1 MQNDPKPPSLFHMKK
16 QLFLAAAIF
25 VTTLAM
31 AQEKPAFGIRAG
43 LSSSGMRGD
52 AMSNFNNILNYS
64 NGMIT
69 TANRTGFFAGG
80 YAAIPLS
87 ANVAV
92 EPALYYTQ
100 KGTTLKGNL
109 DVKAV
114 NFLGASARAQLTE
127 HYVDLPVLVKA
138 TFNGF
143 QVFAGPQVSYLAQ
156 ADLKTTAGVL
166 GINLL
171 NKTMDVTDRLNRW
184 DAGLTGGV
192 GYQFANGVNVMAAY
206 DHGLSRVD
214 ANKSLNSYNRSFKV
228 GIG

>member
-1 MQNDPKPPSLFHMKK
+1 MKK
-16 QLFLAAAIF
+16 QLFLAAALF

-31 AQEKPAFGIRAG
+31 AQQKPSFGIRAG
-43 LSSSGMRGD
+43 LSSAGMRGD
-52 AMSNFNNILNYS
+52 AMSNFNNILDYS

-69 TANRTGFFAGG
+69 TSNRTGFFAGG

-87 ANVAV
+87 ANVSV
-92 EPALYYTQ
+92 EPGLYYTQ

-109 DVKAV
+109 DVKSV
-114 NFLGASARAQLTE
+114 DFLGASAHAQLTE
-127 HYVDLPVLVKA
+127 NYIDLPVLVKG

-156 ADLKTTAGVL
+156 AGVKATAGVL

-171 NKTMDVTDRLNRW
+171 NKNMDITNQLNRW
-184 DAGLTGGV
+184 DVGLTGGI
-192 GYQFANGVNVMAAY
+192 GYQFANGVNITAAY

-214 ANKSLNSYNRSFKV
+214 ANKSLNSYNQSFKV
-228 GIG
+228 GLGFSF